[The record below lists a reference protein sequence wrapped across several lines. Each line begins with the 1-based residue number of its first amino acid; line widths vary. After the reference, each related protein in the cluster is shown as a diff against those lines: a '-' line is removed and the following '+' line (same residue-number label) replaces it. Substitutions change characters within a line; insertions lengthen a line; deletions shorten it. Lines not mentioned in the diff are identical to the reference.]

1 MKRTIRSLLALLIVV
16 GTIAAF
22 VWYIQHNPAIIDQ
35 LKQTPPLA
43 MTAIVLL
50 HASGLVALMG
60 ILYAS
65 LRIYNKRMSVS
76 ENFSLNAYSSLINF
90 FGPGQSGPGFRAA
103 YLKIKHG
110 LKIKQYLFAMLIYY
124 TFYAIISGILLVA
137 SARPWWQTVLL
148 TLAIIA
154 CCVLVLRIFMQRNK
168 SSLQSSADTP
178 SSKQRLIIPVAI
190 IAGATLFQIICL
202 CLAYFV
208 GLNAVGENISIGQA
222 LTYTGAANFALFV
235 AITPGAI
242 GFREAFLLFSQN
254 LHNIPSDIIVAA
266 NVLDRAAYI
275 IFLGLI
281 FLVTL
286 GMHTN
291 KRLQV
296 NKIKKLETAN

>member
-16 GTIAAF
+16 GTIGAF
-22 VWYIQHNPAIIDQ
+22 IWYIRHNPAIIEQ

-50 HASGLVALMG
+50 HAGGLVALMG
-60 ILYAS
+60 VLYAS
-65 LRIYNKRMSVS
+65 LRMYGKRMSAN

-103 YLKIKHG
+103 YLKIKHS
-110 LKIKQYLFAMLIYY
+110 LKIKQYLFATLIYY
-124 TFYAIISGILLVA
+124 AFYAIISGILLVA

-148 TLAIIA
+148 TIVIIA
-154 CCVLVLRIFMQRNK
+154 CCVLVLRIFVQRNK
-168 SSLQSSADTP
+168 SSLDGGASKSQLITP
-178 SSKQRLIIPVAI
+178 VVI
-190 IAGATLFQIICL
+190 IAGATAFQIICL

-208 GLNAVGENISIGQA
+208 GLNAVSENISIGQT

-281 FLVTL
+281 FLITL
-286 GMHTN
+286 GMHTS

-296 NKIKKLETAN
+296 NKIKKLEAAN